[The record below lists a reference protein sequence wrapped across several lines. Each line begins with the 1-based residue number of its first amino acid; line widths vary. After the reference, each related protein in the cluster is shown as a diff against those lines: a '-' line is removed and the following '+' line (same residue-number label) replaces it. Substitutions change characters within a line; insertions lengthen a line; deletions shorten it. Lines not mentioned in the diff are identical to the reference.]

1 MNETLLDIRALSVS
15 LPEDAQR
22 PFAVEEVSIDL
33 QNNEILCVVG
43 ESGSGKSMLGKAVM
57 GLLPGKGIAVA
68 EGQILF
74 RGKDLAASDQESL
87 RALRGSQIAMIFQ
100 EPMTALNPL
109 MTIGEQ
115 IAEVLE
121 IHTALSRAERRTR
134 IIEILDDVHL
144 PDPKAIYSAF
154 PHQLSGGQRQ
164 RAVIAMALV
173 LEPAII
179 IADEPTTALDVTT
192 QAQILHL
199 IKEIQ
204 RKHNTG
210 VLFITHDFGVVAEI
224 ADRVAV
230 MQNGK
235 LVEFGTKD
243 KVLNHPEHS
252 YTKALIAAV
261 PGLTPERSAS
271 GESGD
276 IAIRVENLSKTY
288 RSGGGFLGGP
298 RREVHAVNNVSFT
311 LKKGET
317 LGVVGESGSG
327 KSTLARLIIRL
338 IEADQGRVF
347 LSNTDVC
354 ALSSAELRAYR
365 PNIQMI
371 FQDPYASLN
380 PRHKVG
386 RIICEAMSLYG
397 KSVEEAEVRAVEL
410 LRLVGMEA
418 AVMGRYPHEFSGG
431 QRQRIGIARALSLNP
446 AFLIADEAVSALDV
460 SIQEQV
466 LNLLQD
472 LQQQF
477 NFTMLF
483 ITHDLCVAGKI
494 ADRIAVMRKG
504 EIVEFAE
511 TRAIFS
517 APQQEYTRNLLAAQ
531 PGQEW
536 LR

>member
-1 MNETLLDIRALSVS
+1 
-15 LPEDAQR
+15 
-22 PFAVEEVSIDL
+22 
-33 QNNEILCVVG
+33 
-43 ESGSGKSMLGKAVM
+43 
-57 GLLPGKGIAVA
+57 
-68 EGQILF
+68 
-74 RGKDLAASDQESL
+74 
-87 RALRGSQIAMIFQ
+87 
-100 EPMTALNPL
+100 
-109 MTIGEQ
+109 
-115 IAEVLE
+115 
-121 IHTALSRAERRTR
+121 
-134 IIEILDDVHL
+134 
-144 PDPKAIYSAF
+144 
-154 PHQLSGGQRQ
+154 
-164 RAVIAMALV
+164 
-173 LEPAII
+173 
-179 IADEPTTALDVTT
+179 
-192 QAQILHL
+192 
-199 IKEIQ
+199 
-204 RKHNTG
+204 
-210 VLFITHDFGVVAEI
+210 
-224 ADRVAV
+224 
-230 MQNGK
+230 
-235 LVEFGTKD
+235 
-243 KVLNHPEHS
+243 
-252 YTKALIAAV
+252 
-261 PGLTPERSAS
+261 
-271 GESGD
+271 
-276 IAIRVENLSKTY
+276 
-288 RSGGGFLGGP
+288 
-298 RREVHAVNNVSFT
+298 VSFT
-311 LKKGET
+311 LQKGET

-347 LSNTDVC
+347 LSNTDVR
-354 ALSSAELRAYR
+354 ALSSADLRAYR

-397 KSVEEAEVRAVEL
+397 KSAQEAEARAVEL

-466 LNLLQD
+466 LDLLQD

-511 TRAIFS
+511 TRTIFS
-517 APQQEYTRNLLAAQ
+517 MPQQEYTRNLLAAQ